1 MTNGNP
7 RGRGRGPQ
15 GNWRNRPR
23 TPPVPPPTAGDDT
36 SDERRL
42 RPPVML
48 RSRVQLATTYAPG
61 VLFTW
66 EGAKG
71 ICRSVPIDRGEASVS
86 DATRLLVFDGMKE
99 IASTWF
105 ERASALR
112 TPETVP
118 IELILDDV
126 FYDQQS
132 RIVDRDWARVFQL
145 CDPSVMGYVPYP
157 LVYRCGVCGHIREYD
172 SIADQSRH
180 PLSARCG
187 DHEARW
193 SQVDVVYVHWSGN
206 LEPLSPFRNDY
217 DPNRGRV
224 TRYTTC
230 TCGGQDFT
238 LNNQAPVFSDWSFV
252 CESCRKPRDLK
263 QADPLTLE
271 ILEREQQNGGRN
283 FERIEVNMLPV
294 SYRANSAFYPQKG
307 TFIEFRDRRVV
318 DLLLPHRQGELLQRL
333 AEIHRIPFASPSD
346 DQIRT
351 ALRAAGREAEWDD
364 YMDHR
369 EMTAR
374 AASRGQTDRADKL
387 QRDAEAI
394 REAWFTAGVI
404 DRGRVQSPALV
415 AAVAQRGEWAR
426 RYDPI
431 RLTIGHD
438 RFCAEHIH
446 ERRSLHESIDVMEPD
461 RLICDAIGDPL
472 RMARYT
478 AMLTELLGRL
488 GLERIVLIRGLPI
501 CEFSFGFTR
510 VSATPIYYREFNNRR
525 VPMPVRLNA
534 FPEVPNGKRPVY
546 VTQQKNEAL
555 YFELSEA
562 RVRNW
567 LVANG
572 VLQAGEYADK
582 TMGAIYLEG
591 YADFG
596 AFLDEFKEREGRA
609 RAPRSVAAYVYL
621 LLHSL
626 SHQVMHALSDVS
638 GLDRDGLGEHI
649 FPADLAFVVYRKGMT
664 PDLGNISAMWR
675 NHAESFLHRLL
686 DQRLLRCGSGS
697 LCDTRGGACPA
708 CIMVS
713 EVTCIGANQL
723 LSRSALKGGP
733 APNWEPQDSSPLTGF
748 FNPALAQ

>member
-1 MTNGNP
+1 MF
-7 RGRGRGPQ
+7 
-15 GNWRNRPR
+15 
-23 TPPVPPPTAGDDT
+23 
-36 SDERRL
+36 
-42 RPPVML
+42 

-71 ICRSVPIDRGEASVS
+71 ICRSVPIDRGEATVS

-105 ERASALR
+105 DRAATLR
-112 TPETVP
+112 SPDTVP

-132 RIVDRDWARVFQL
+132 RIVDRDWARLFQL

-157 LVYRCGVCGHIREYD
+157 LLYRCGVCGHLREYE
-172 SIADQSRH
+172 SISDQSRH
-180 PLSARCG
+180 PLPARCG
-187 DHEARW
+187 DHDARW

-206 LEPLSPFRNDY
+206 LEPLSPFRNNY

-224 TRYTTC
+224 VRLNTC
-230 TCGGQDFT
+230 TCGGQEFT
-238 LNNQAPVFSDWSFV
+238 LNNQASVFSDWSFV

-263 QADPLTLE
+263 QPDPLTWE
-271 ILEREQQNGGRN
+271 ILERERQNGGRS
-283 FERIEVNMLPV
+283 FEHIEVNMLPV

-318 DLLLPHRQGELLQRL
+318 DLLLPQRQGELLQRL
-333 AEIHRIPFASPSD
+333 AEIHRIPFASPSHE
-346 DQIRT
+346 QIRA
-351 ALRAAGREAEWDD
+351 ALSAAGREAEWDD

-369 EMTAR
+369 EMADR
-374 AASRGQTDRADKL
+374 AAARGQTDRADKL

-394 REAWFTAGVI
+394 REGWFSTRVI
-404 DRGRVQSPALV
+404 DRGHVQSAALV
-415 AAVAQRGEWAR
+415 AAVAMRAEWAR

-431 RLTIGHD
+431 RLTIEHD

-446 ERRSLHESIDVMEPD
+446 ERRARHESIDVMEPD
-461 RLICDAIGDPL
+461 RLICDAVGDPV

-478 AMLTELLGRL
+478 AMLEGLLACL

-534 FPEVPNGKRPVY
+534 FPELPNARRPVY
-546 VTQQKNEAL
+546 ITQQKNEAL
-555 YFELSEA
+555 HFKLDER
-562 RVRNW
+562 RVRRW
-567 LVANG
+567 LAANG
-572 VLQAGEYADK
+572 VLNREQNV
-582 TMGAIYLEG
+582 TMGAMYLES
-591 YADFG
+591 YVDFG
-596 AFLDEFKEREGRA
+596 SFLDAFKEREGRG
-609 RAPRSVAAYVYL
+609 RTPRSISAYVYL

-649 FPADLAFVVYRKGMT
+649 FPADLAFVVYRRGMT

-675 NHAESFLHRLL
+675 NHAENFLQRLL

-697 LCDTRGGACPA
+697 LCDTRGGACPG

-733 APNWEPQDSSPLTGF
+733 APNWEAQGSPPLTGF
-748 FNPALAQ
+748 FNPVLAHD